1 MQLNPYLM
9 FNGQCETAFKFY
21 EQCLGGKIISMMTY
35 AESPDSYMV
44 DNLPTE
50 WRNKIMHVS
59 LMVDN
64 QELMG
69 SDNPPEYYEQPKGFS
84 VSISLK
90 DPVEAERI
98 FHKLAENGQEQMLH
112 PAGSPSLS
120 ETLARSLL
128 PHRGRGDA
136 PSPKGRRFSARGYAN
151 ANVANASFFMPGNP
165 STGMAHR
172 CASTFLNPS
181 YICSDHSSNWYYLP
195 VYYDFIDNL

>member
-1 MQLNPYLM
+1 MQLNSYLM

-21 EQCLGGKIISMMTY
+21 EQCLGGKIITMMTY

-69 SDNPPEYYEQPKGFS
+69 SDNPPEYYEQPQGFS

-98 FHKLAENGQEQMLH
+98 FHKLAENGKEKMPFGQTFWAYRFGMVLDQFGISWMINCD
-112 PAGSPSLS
+112 PSV
-120 ETLARSLL
+120 
-128 PHRGRGDA
+128 
-136 PSPKGRRFSARGYAN
+136 N
-151 ANVANASFFMPGNP
+151 N
-165 STGMAHR
+165 
-172 CASTFLNPS
+172 
-181 YICSDHSSNWYYLP
+181 
-195 VYYDFIDNL
+195 